1 LVKDMADLD
10 TLTSAALALAVIS
23 AFLLGFGGVRILLGK
38 SDRAKGALMLGA
50 AAVLL
55 ANVLIWSL

>member
-1 LVKDMADLD
+1 M
-10 TLTSAALALAVIS
+10 ALAVIS
-23 AFLLGFGGVRILLGK
+23 AFLLGFAGFRMVTGRTE
-38 SDRAKGALMLGA
+38 RAKGALMLGA

>member
-1 LVKDMADLD
+1 MADLD